1 MLSDEKDASLKQAKH
16 HRKASY
22 PSSGVEKV
30 MPDDC
35 STGIQAE
42 SIRVDESR
50 LDGADVSAERP
61 ISPGTLALMCD
72 EQDTIFTTAAAP
84 PNDLTSLSNNTSF
97 QLPHGQGMAE
107 IYPELERIVLAQ
119 TQEKCSSMVRDT
131 DSGRQNNVSSNGV
144 ANTVPPPP
152 PPQQKVDS
160 GTTAANN
167 ACPKVHPPDGN
178 RDVKEKI

>member
-1 MLSDEKDASLKQAKH
+1 
-16 HRKASY
+16 
-22 PSSGVEKV
+22 
-30 MPDDC
+30 
-35 STGIQAE
+35 
-42 SIRVDESR
+42 
-50 LDGADVSAERP
+50 
-61 ISPGTLALMCD
+61 
-72 EQDTIFTTAAAP
+72 
-84 PNDLTSLSNNTSF
+84 
-97 QLPHGQGMAE
+97 
-107 IYPELERIVLAQ
+107 
-119 TQEKCSSMVRDT
+119 MVRDT